1 MSKLSHLKHINFNK
15 YSIDSISYENYN
27 LKNPN
32 VKKKEYEL
40 SDNKDAVDNDCLA
53 YIQIILHI

>member
-40 SDNKDAVDNDCLA
+40 SDDKIKLPFTNRYKNS
-53 YIQIILHI
+53 